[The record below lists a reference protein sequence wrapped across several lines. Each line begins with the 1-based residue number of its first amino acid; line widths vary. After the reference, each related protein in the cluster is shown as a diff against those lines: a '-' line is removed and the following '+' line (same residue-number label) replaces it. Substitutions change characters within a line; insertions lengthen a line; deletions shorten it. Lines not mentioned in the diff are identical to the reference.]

1 MFRRFLSLIEVQ
13 YLLVVLQRLR
23 LRSIFVS
30 VPRARPECGQ
40 IAMLIRDGRRRNG
53 SAARGRRT
61 DGRTDADGVARSPPS
76 SIGAVAA
83 FGSQIYGGDSEQ
95 RRQLGDRKRRKICRT
110 DAPKLL
116 QIANDTLQCGEAEA
130 VFFTFLCMCPY
141 AIKRVDVHVQWWA
154 EALFPGLVNF
164 VPAVAYHFY
173 PNLPAVFTQPGALT

>member
-1 MFRRFLSLIEVQ
+1 MGA
-13 YLLVVLQRLR
+13 
-23 LRSIFVS
+23 
-30 VPRARPECGQ
+30 PPA
-40 IAMLIRDGRRRNG
+40 ADGRTD
-53 SAARGRRT
+53 GRA

-95 RRQLGDRKRRKICRT
+95 RRQLGDRKRRNICRT
-110 DAPKLL
+110 EATKLL

-164 VPAVAYHFY
+164 VPAVAYQFCL
-173 PNLPAVFTQPGALT
+173 NMPATFSQPGNGNLAQPCTSHG